1 MEKNV
6 KQKQLVYHNG
16 SYMYNKLS
24 NDYELEYA
32 KFSIK

>member
-6 KQKQLVYHNG
+6 KQKQLVYHNA

-32 KFSIK
+32 KFSAK